1 MASELRSLFYR
12 QYYSQT
18 AKLAFLNNQ
27 MRTAISNPQGFSP
40 QALAALRAT
49 ATDTIA
55 TNFQHAQAAL
65 NEREAQT
72 GGLDLPSGVNAQLAE
87 GLYAQEAQQQ
97 AAAHNQIELQNEDLK
112 NQNYWRAVQTLS
124 GVAQQEAPERYL
136 SGALDA
142 SAGVGS
148 LADAAT
154 KANQSGFGSQLEGS
168 IASGLGSEL
177 TGGNSTGKGAAG
189 FFGF

>member
-1 MASELRSLFYR
+1 MANELRSLFYK
-12 QYYSQT
+12 QYYAQQG
-18 AKLAFLNNQ
+18 KLNFLNTQ
-27 MRTAISNPQGFSP
+27 MRAAISNPQGFSP

-49 ATDTIA
+49 ATDSIA
-55 TNFQHAQAAL
+55 TNFQHSQAAL

-72 GGLDLPSGVNAQLAE
+72 GGLNLPSGVNAQLAE
-87 GLYAQEAQQQ
+87 GLYAQEAEQQ
-97 AAAHNQIELQNEDLK
+97 ASAQNQISLQNEDVR
-112 NQNYWRAVQTLS
+112 NQNYWKAVATLS

-142 SAGVGS
+142 SAGVGA

-154 KANQSGFGSQLEGS
+154 KANQSSFGAQLEGG

-177 TGGNSTGKGAAG
+177 TGGNSTGKGGAG